1 MSRFL
6 LNMLMIFCLFSCTN
20 LNEQKIESIVKHWVG
35 HKIVYPSGIVFTN
48 VYGDTIIRNDSI
60 KNYYTII
67 NYVDSMGCVSCDLNM
82 GAWKNFISLIDSLS
96 HRKVLFQ
103 FVFQP
108 YRVNEIMLILRRE
121 QFTCPIY
128 IDQDCFFD
136 RENHFPRDKQFCT
149 FLLNSENEVLAIG
162 NPIHNP
168 KIKELYLKIIQGK
181 PIGEEKDAIKT
192 QVAMP
197 ETSFTFGNFDCQEAQ
212 THSFEVKN
220 VGHELLVI
228 QDVTTSCGCITVDYP
243 KEPVRPGSTAVVKVT
258 YKADQQGYFNKT
270 VTVYGNAEQF
280 PLSLHVS
287 GNAKQLTTIDN

>member
-1 MSRFL
+1 
-6 LNMLMIFCLFSCTN
+6 
-20 LNEQKIESIVKHWVG
+20 
-35 HKIVYPSGIVFTN
+35 
-48 VYGDTIIRNDSI
+48 
-60 KNYYTII
+60 
-67 NYVDSMGCVSCDLNM
+67 
-82 GAWKNFISLIDSLS
+82 
-96 HRKVLFQ
+96 
-103 FVFQP
+103 
-108 YRVNEIMLILRRE
+108 
-121 QFTCPIY
+121 
-128 IDQDCFFD
+128 
-136 RENHFPRDKQFCT
+136 
-149 FLLNSENEVLAIG
+149 
-162 NPIHNP
+162 
-168 KIKELYLKIIQGK
+168 
-181 PIGEEKDAIKT
+181 
-192 QVAMP
+192 MP